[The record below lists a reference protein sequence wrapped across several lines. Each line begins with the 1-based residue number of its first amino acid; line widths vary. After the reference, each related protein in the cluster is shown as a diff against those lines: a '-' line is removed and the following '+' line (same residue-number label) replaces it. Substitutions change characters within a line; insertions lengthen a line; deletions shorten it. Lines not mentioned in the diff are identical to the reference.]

1 MIAALTATLATTLAA
16 GQVVATEAESTT
28 GSSPLAFLFPFL
40 ILGALFYIFILMP
53 QRRRQKKTK
62 EMQSAMSVGDEVRTI
77 GGIIGTIVDEDDQTF
92 TLDLG
97 GSTMRVVKRAVAE
110 MVHPPKPY
118 EDDEA

>member
-1 MIAALTATLATTLAA
+1 MIAALTTAL
-16 GQVVATEAESTT
+16 VVATEAESTG
-28 GSSPLAFLFPFL
+28 GSSALAFLFPFL

-53 QRRRQKKTK
+53 QRRRQKKAK
-62 EMQSAMSVGDEVRTI
+62 EMQGAMGVGDEVRTI
-77 GGIIGTIVDEDDQTF
+77 GGIIGTIVDEDDQSF

-110 MVHPPKPY
+110 MVNPPEAQ